1 MKVPMGC
8 GCVDDL
14 LGGGFEAGA
23 ITQIF
28 GEAGSGKTNMCLQ
41 LARNVILSGKKV
53 IYIDSEGLSGD
64 RIQQIFG
71 IEYDGMVKSLLI
83 FEPFDFE
90 EQEAII
96 EKAVGLAM
104 KNDDIGLMILDS
116 ATGHYRVELAKD
128 QERTERRSFIA
139 QITALLKL
147 CRRKVIPVILTS
159 QVYTDIER
167 NEYKALGGHVL
178 RHNCKVII
186 RLDRDLDIPSRRFAV
201 LMKHRAMAEGR
212 RAEFWLTKNGIECA
226 QPD

>member
-1 MKVPMGC
+1 MKVPIG
-8 GCVDDL
+8 VDCIDKL

-41 LARNVILSGKKV
+41 LARSVIQSGKKV
-53 IYIDSEGLSGD
+53 IYIDSEGLSRD

-71 IEYDGMVKSLLI
+71 DRYDEMVKSLLI

-96 EKAVGLAM
+96 DKAVGLAM
-104 KNDDIGLMILDS
+104 KNDDIGLMVLDS

-147 CRRKVIPVILTS
+147 CRRRVIPVILTS

-186 RLDRDLDIPSRRFAV
+186 RLDRDQDVPGRRSAV
-201 LMKHRAMAEGR
+201 IMKHRAIAEGGK
-212 RAEFWLTKNGIECA
+212 AEFWLTGDGIECFR
-226 QPD
+226 PV

>member
-8 GCVDDL
+8 ACIDDL

-41 LARNVILSGKKV
+41 LASSVIRSGKKV
-53 IYIDSEGLSGD
+53 IYIDSEGLSAD

-71 IEYDGMVKSLLI
+71 REHDSMLKSLLI

-96 EKAVGLAM
+96 DKAVGLAM
-104 KNDDIGLMILDS
+104 KNEDIGLMVLDS

-128 QERTERRSFIA
+128 LERTERRSFIA

-147 CRRKVIPVILTS
+147 CRRRVMPVILTS

-186 RLDRDLDIPSRRFAV
+186 RLDRDQDVPGRREAV
-201 LMKHRAMAEGR
+201 LMKHWALAEGK
-212 RAEFWLTKNGIECA
+212 RAEFWLTENGIECGSSA
-226 QPD
+226 